1 VVPWAGKAFLPSK
14 NSYWKLLRDHLSFGL
29 LLFPND
35 ADLIKSCI
43 KEWSKA
49 LLQYC
54 WMESLLS
61 CFAFPP
67 TFAKHGRMHLRLS
80 WAKCPVK
87 TSVGN
92 GLCSLYNEFNGRA
105 VWRWWSRVTPFWG
118 SLEFKAEH
126 SMINLSDSTD
136 QKERNGRLPP
146 WWLSEESGVYT
157 HHHHSPPH
165 TYTIL
170 VCGCCQD
177 CTLFYPEL
185 SILTGL
191 LQVH

>member
-1 VVPWAGKAFLPSK
+1 MQEGLGKVNNKQASKPGLCQQSPVVPWAGKAFLPSK

-49 LLQYC
+49 LLQHC

-61 CFAFPP
+61 CFAFSP

-80 WAKCPVK
+80 WAKCPVE

-92 GLCSLYNEFNGRA
+92 GLCSLYNEFTGGRCEGDDHEWPHFEG
-105 VWRWWSRVTPFWG
+105 VWNSRQ
-118 SLEFKAEH
+118 
-126 SMINLSDSTD
+126 STV
-136 QKERNGRLPP
+136 
-146 WWLSEESGVYT
+146 W
-157 HHHHSPPH
+157 
-165 TYTIL
+165 
-170 VCGCCQD
+170 
-177 CTLFYPEL
+177 
-185 SILTGL
+185 
-191 LQVH
+191 